1 MRRASPRRL
10 APAELSAVAGGTRPG
25 SAGNDTLDGGPGA
38 DLLFGEGG
46 QDEIF
51 GGGGDDTIRGGA
63 GGDDLGGE
71 GGNDSLEGG
80 EGDDHMHGGDGHD
93 VLDGGAGNDTLS
105 NLRPSVTWTPA
116 TDVMAGGA
124 GDDTFVV
131 HTHGLRGDFALI
143 EGGEGFDTVILDT
156 AGRVE
161 ETRAALLAQLDREGV
176 EYRVEPDGSVSLGMG
191 HSDRA
196 GGTGLNFFASSV
208 ERIVFR

>member
-1 MRRASPRRL
+1 MRRASPGRL
-10 APAELSAVAGGTRPG
+10 APAELSVVAGGTRPG

-38 DLLFGEGG
+38 DLLLGEGG
-46 QDEIF
+46 NDEIF

-63 GGDDLGGE
+63 GADDLGGE

-80 EGDDHMHGGDGHD
+80 EGDDHMHGGDGYD
-93 VLDGGAGNDTLS
+93 VLDGGAG
-105 NLRPSVTWTPA
+105 
-116 TDVMAGGA
+116 
-124 GDDTFVV
+124 DDSFVV
-131 HTHGLRGDFALI
+131 HTQGLRGDFALI

-176 EYRVEPDGSVSLGMG
+176 AYRVEQDGSVWLQMG

-196 GGTGLNFFASSV
+196 GGTGLNVFASSV